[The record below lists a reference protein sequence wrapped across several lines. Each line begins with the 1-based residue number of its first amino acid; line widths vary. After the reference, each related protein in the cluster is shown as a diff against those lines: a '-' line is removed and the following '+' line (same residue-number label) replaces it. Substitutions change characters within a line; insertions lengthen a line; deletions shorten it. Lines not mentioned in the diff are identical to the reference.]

1 MVARRLS
8 GAERLMAEAGV
19 VALIGVLVAVFDL
32 IPVGDMALGARLA
45 LWLGGFLGAWL
56 VYLGI
61 ARVGI
66 AVARLLGIA
75 DYWGHALAVPFVGLA
90 VTYGVLGLTGGRGAM
105 FGAQFGAVWVQALVV
120 AGGFFALF
128 FVLYARAEH
137 ARVPD
142 PVEAASPPPPPPT
155 PAPTPA
161 PATAEGDAPLTAPPA
176 PPVPGVAASA
186 LHQRLDPGFPPILAL
201 AAEDHYVRVIAE
213 GRSALLLMA
222 LAEAAA
228 LMPADAGAQVHR
240 SWWVAQSAITG
251 QRRTGRDLQLSLHG
265 GITAPVS
272 RSRIADLKTLG
283 WLT

>member
-61 ARVGI
+61 ARIGI

-142 PVEAASPPPPPPT
+142 PVEAALPPT
-155 PAPTPA
+155 
-161 PATAEGDAPLTAPPA
+161 PATAEGDAPLAAPPA

-201 AAEDHYVRVIAE
+201 AAEDHYVRVMAE
-213 GRSALLLMA
+213 GRSALVLMA

-228 LMPADAGAQVHR
+228 LMPEDAGAQVHR
-240 SWWVAQSAITG
+240 SWWVARSAITG
-251 QRRTGRDLQLSLHG
+251 QRRGGRDLQLTLHG

>member
-61 ARVGI
+61 ARIGI

-137 ARVPD
+137 DPVPD
-142 PVEAASPPPPPPT
+142 PVEAASPPPPPPPST
-155 PAPTPA
+155 
-161 PATAEGDAPLTAPPA
+161 PA

-213 GRSALLLMA
+213 GRSALVLMA

-228 LMPADAGAQVHR
+228 LMPEDAGAQVHR
-240 SWWVAQSAITG
+240 SWWVARSAITG
-251 QRRTGRDLQLSLHG
+251 QRRGGRDLQLTLHG

>member
-1 MVARRLS
+1 MVVRRLS

-32 IPVGDMALGARLA
+32 IPVGDVALGARLA

-56 VYLGI
+56 IYLAI

-66 AVARLLGIA
+66 AMARLLGIA
-75 DYWGHALAVPFVGLA
+75 EYWGHALAVPFVGLA

-105 FGAQFGAVWVQALVV
+105 FGAQFGAVWVQALIV

-142 PVEAASPPPPPPT
+142 PVEATPLPPPP
-155 PAPTPA
+155 
-161 PATAEGDAPLTAPPA
+161 AEEDAPPPAPPA
-176 PPVPGVAASA
+176 PPVPGVARSA
-186 LHQRLDPGFPPILAL
+186 LHDRLDPGFPPILAL
-201 AAEDHYVRVIAE
+201 SAEDHYVRVIAE
-213 GRSALLLMA
+213 GKSALLLMT

-228 LMPADAGAQVHR
+228 LMPESTGAQVHR
-240 SWWVAQSAITG
+240 SWWVARSAVTG
-251 QRRTGRDLQLSLHG
+251 QHRAGRDLQLTLHG
-265 GITAPVS
+265 SLTAPVS
-272 RSRIADLKTLG
+272 RSRIAELKALG
-283 WLT
+283 WISL

>member
-1 MVARRLS
+1 M
-8 GAERLMAEAGV
+8 
-19 VALIGVLVAVFDL
+19 VALIGVLVAVFNL
-32 IPVGDMALGARLA
+32 IPVGEMALGARLA

-56 VYLGI
+56 IYLGF

-142 PVEAASPPPPPPT
+142 PVEPASPP
-155 PAPTPA
+155 AP
-161 PATAEGDAPLTAPPA
+161 PLTAPPA

-186 LHQRLDPGFPPILAL
+186 LHQRLDQGFPPILAL
-201 AAEDHYVRVIAE
+201 SAEDHYVRVIAE
-213 GRSALLLMA
+213 GRSALVLMT

-228 LMPADAGAQVHR
+228 LMPEGSGGQVHR
-240 SWWVAQSAITG
+240 SWWVARAAVTG
-251 QRRTGRDLQLSLHG
+251 QQRSGRDLHLTLLG
-265 GITAPVS
+265 GISAPVS
-272 RSRIADLKTLG
+272 RSRIADLKALG

>member
-19 VALIGVLVAVFDL
+19 VALIGVMVAVFDL
-32 IPVGDMALGARLA
+32 IPVGDLALGARLA

-56 VYLGI
+56 IYLGI

-66 AVARLLGIA
+66 AVARLVGIA

-142 PVEAASPPPPPPT
+142 PVEAAPPPAPQPPT
-155 PAPTPA
+155 AH
-161 PATAEGDAPLTAPPA
+161 GDALLPAPPA

-201 AAEDHYVRVIAE
+201 AAEDHYVRVMAE
-213 GRSALLLMA
+213 GRSALVLMA

-228 LMPADAGAQVHR
+228 LMPEDAGAQVHR
-240 SWWVAQSAITG
+240 SWWVARSAITG
-251 QRRTGRDLQLSLHG
+251 QRRAGRDLQLTLHG

>member
-61 ARVGI
+61 VRVGI

-75 DYWGHALAVPFVGLA
+75 DYWGHALTVPFVGLA

-142 PVEAASPPPPPPT
+142 PVEAAPPPPPP
-155 PAPTPA
+155 PTPA

-201 AAEDHYVRVIAE
+201 NAEDHYVRVIAE
-213 GRSALLLMA
+213 ARSALLLMT

-228 LMPADAGAQVHR
+228 LMPEGSGAQVHR
-240 SWWVAQSAITG
+240 SWWVAKGAVIG
-251 QRRTGRDLQLSLHG
+251 QQRTRRDVHLTLPG
-265 GITAPVS
+265 GVAAPVS

>member
-105 FGAQFGAVWVQALVV
+105 FGAQFGAVWMQALVV

-142 PVEAASPPPPPPT
+142 PVEAAPPPPPP
-155 PAPTPA
+155 PTPA

-201 AAEDHYVRVIAE
+201 NAEDHYVRVIAE
-213 GRSALLLMA
+213 ARSALLLMT

-228 LMPADAGAQVHR
+228 LMPEGSGAQVHR
-240 SWWVAQSAITG
+240 SWWVAKGAVIG
-251 QRRTGRDLQLSLHG
+251 QQRTRRDVHLNLPG
-265 GITAPVS
+265 GVTAPVS

>member
-142 PVEAASPPPPPPT
+142 PVEAASPP
-155 PAPTPA
+155 A
-161 PATAEGDAPLTAPPA
+161 PATAEGDAPPTAPPA

-213 GRSALLLMA
+213 GRSALVLMA

-228 LMPADAGAQVHR
+228 LMPEDAGAQVHR

-251 QRRTGRDLQLSLHG
+251 QIRAGRDLQLSLHG

>member
-1 MVARRLS
+1 
-8 GAERLMAEAGV
+8 MAEAGV
-19 VALIGVLVAVFDL
+19 VALIGVVVAVFDL
-32 IPVGDMALGARLA
+32 IPVGDIALGGRLA

-56 VYLGI
+56 IYLVM

-142 PVEAASPPPPPPT
+142 PVAASSPPPT
-155 PAPTPA
+155 
-161 PATAEGDAPLTAPPA
+161 EGDAPLSAPPA
-176 PPVPGVAASA
+176 PPVPGVARSA
-186 LHQRLDPGFPPILAL
+186 LHDRLDPGFPPILAL

-213 GRSALLLMA
+213 ARSALVLMT

-228 LMPADAGAQVHR
+228 LMPEGTGAQVHR
-240 SWWVAQSAITG
+240 SWWVARSAVTG
-251 QRRTGRDLQLSLHG
+251 QLRSGRDVQLTLLG
-265 GITAPVS
+265 GLTAPVS
-272 RSRIADLKTLG
+272 RSRIAELKAAG
-283 WLT
+283 WLH